1 MLKQYKNKISIK
13 VIEKGKIIK
22 DDKGRTIY
30 FCIVDSHMYRLEYNI
45 KQKMAECNFNNIK
58 ECELLNELFCHVF
71 SNDTLSKNIILK

>member
-45 KQKMAECNFNNIK
+45 KQKMAE
-58 ECELLNELFCHVF
+58 LLNELFCHVF
-71 SNDTLSKNIILK
+71 INDTLSKNIILK